1 MFKQFMRLSTL
12 LNKFSK
18 RAVAEPVE
26 ATAAVLGIQTSL
38 RQAQAS
44 FCKLSSL
51 FNGRLSALFL
61 LFILVACQT
70 AVPENDTPPTD
81 VPATAT
87 TESVTEET
95 EEETAVSEPETE
107 PETETETTTSEQT
120 DLPVDEF
127 FELVM
132 ADLLTRNPEYATAS
146 GLQRLVD
153 ASIDTQLTNESPAYQ
168 AETADLLAQH
178 LETLRNYDQT
188 TLTEEQQ
195 LSTAVLEWYLE
206 DVLRQEQFAQYDYRM
221 NPMIGFPW
229 EFTNLMHSAHPLT
242 NKTDAAAYIS
252 RLNQFDV
259 KVEQLIAEM
268 EAAETAGVLP
278 PRWMF
283 GWTIN
288 SLQGNIQNNP
298 QRSEFYM
305 RFKNEVSELDDISEA
320 EKEALY
326 AQVETAVSEKINP
339 GYEKLVATLQ
349 DQMSRANNDDGAWKH
364 PDGDAYYQ
372 VALQHHTTTD
382 LTADEIHEIG
392 LAEVA
397 RIQAELQLIF
407 DELGYPREQSLTD
420 SMRQVAFESG
430 LRPTNTEVEKQAVL
444 AEYEELTREAETA
457 VAPYFD
463 ILPKAALEIDYV
475 EQGAAHYIPPALDG
489 SRPGVFYAN
498 LGGSQLPGYTMPTLT
513 YHEAVPGHHF
523 QIALQGELEGL
534 PTFRNDFTFTA
545 YVEGW
550 ALYAEQLAAEIG
562 MYEDDPYGD
571 IGRLQMELFRAA
583 RLVVDTG
590 LHSKQWTQDTAV
602 NYMIENTG
610 LPQGMIGFEVNR
622 YIGWPGQATAYKI
635 GQLKILELRDL
646 AQAELGD
653 DFDLREF
660 HNVVL
665 QNGSLPLSI
674 LEQVVL
680 DYIAEESSG

>member
-1 MFKQFMRLSTL
+1 MVKQLMRLCAL
-12 LNKFSK
+12 
-18 RAVAEPVE
+18 
-26 ATAAVLGIQTSL
+26 
-38 RQAQAS
+38 S
-44 FCKLSSL
+44 F
-51 FNGRLSALFL
+51 AL
-61 LFILVACQT
+61 LFVACQT
-70 AVPENDTPPTD
+70 SPSETGLDPTNTPKIVEITT
-81 VPATAT
+81 VATEA
-87 TESVTEET
+87 SVT
-95 EEETAVSEPETE
+95 ETAVSEPESETIDE
-107 PETETETTTSEQT
+107 PDTN
-120 DLPVDEF
+120 LPIDAF

-132 ADLLTRNPEYATAS
+132 ADMLIRNPEYATSS
-146 GLQRLVD
+146 GLQNLVD
-153 ASIDTQLTNESPAYQ
+153 VPVDTQLTDESPEYQ
-168 AETADLLAQH
+168 AETAELLAQH
-178 LETLRNYDQT
+178 LATLQSYDQP
-188 TLTEEQQ
+188 TLTADQQ

-206 DVLRQEQFAQYDYRM
+206 DMLRQEAFAHYDYRM

-229 EFTNLMHSAHPLT
+229 EFTNLMLSAHPLT
-242 NKTDAAAYIS
+242 NRADAEAYIS

-268 EAAETAGVLP
+268 EAAEADGVLP
-278 PRWMF
+278 PQWMF
-283 GWTIN
+283 GWAIG
-288 SLQGNIQNNP
+288 SLQGNIQNSA
-298 QRSEFYM
+298 QRSEFYT
-305 RFKNEVSELDDISEA
+305 RFVDEVSTLDDIPVA
-320 EKEALY
+320 EKADLY

-339 GYEKLVATLQ
+339 GYEKLVDTLK
-349 DQMSRANNDDGAWKH
+349 DQMSRANDEDGVWQH
-364 PDGDAYYQ
+364 PNGDVYYQ
-372 VALQHHTTTD
+372 MALQHHTTTD

-407 DELGYPREQSLTD
+407 DELGYPSDQSLTD

-430 LRPTNTEVEKQAVL
+430 LRATGTEAEKQAAL
-444 AEYEELTREAETA
+444 AEYEALVQEVETA

-463 ILPKAALEIDYV
+463 ILPQADLEIDYV
-475 EQGAAHYIPPALDG
+475 EQGAAHYIAPAHDG

-498 LGGSQLPGYTMPTLT
+498 LGGNQLPGYTMPTLA

-590 LHSKQWTQDTAV
+590 IHSKQWSQDTAV
-602 NYMIENTG
+602 DYMLENTG
-610 LPQGMIGFEVNR
+610 LPQGMINYEVNR

-660 HNVVL
+660 HNVIL

-680 DYIAEESSG
+680 DYIAEASDG